1 MEFIIEQDR
10 VVINGLK
17 IEEVIAEGQFKL
29 MDKNGDIQLFVEN
42 IWSESK
48 IILHLLREADSV
60 MFLTYLLNGQEFKD
74 VIGVKQDD
82 VPGTGL
88 VFPNRNP
95 CDFLICKPENFNIPG
110 WPLGFKVYP
119 DHLEVKW
126 CGVSDSN
133 FFKNIVIQKY
143 ELIDFKDFPAEEI
156 PITLDSEF
164 KTTFEFQGD
173 FIYVI
178 KFEVGDEEIE
188 TSPYIKGKPTFYF
201 SSVDRLK
208 KKINSKGLDYV
219 GDEISIKLS
228 IWDLSNEVYAIT
240 GLSDPPELLKP
251 TEKHLLENY
260 IETKLAYELVK
271 LNVGNMTFDEEEFKE
286 NSAMKSITVTNFSH
300 STFGV
305 TPYEIMLKGLKEF
318 KVALDDITKE
328 IKNKFYNRLPTNFE
342 EFNMYDAKERIE
354 HARPSNIGLWTVKKS
369 LRGWYHYGHKQFLQ
383 RF

>member
-1 MEFIIEQDR
+1 MEFIIEQES

-17 IEEVIAEGQFKL
+17 IEEIIADGQFKL
-29 MDKNGDIQLFVEN
+29 LDKNGDIPLFVEN

-48 IILHLLREADSV
+48 IILHLLRETDNI
-60 MFLTYLLNGQEFKD
+60 MFLTYSLNGQEFKE

-82 VPGTGL
+82 IVEGL
-88 VFPNRNP
+88 KFPVRNP
-95 CDFLICKPENFNIPG
+95 CDFLIGKPEDLNITG

-119 DHLEVKW
+119 DHFEVKW
-126 CGVSDSN
+126 CGISDLN
-133 FFKNIVIQKY
+133 FFKNVVIQKY
-143 ELIDFKDFPAEEI
+143 ELIDFKDFPTEET
-156 PITLDSEF
+156 PIVLDNDF
-164 KTTFEFQGD
+164 KASYEFQGN

-178 KFEVGDEEIE
+178 KFETGDEEIE

-208 KKINSKGLDYV
+208 KKINSKGLDYI

-228 IWDLSNEVYAIT
+228 IWDLSNEVYSIT

-271 LNVGNMTFDEEEFKE
+271 YNVGNMTFDEEQFKE

-300 STFGV
+300 STLGV

-318 KVALDDITKE
+318 RVSLDDITKE
-328 IKNKFYNRLPTNFE
+328 IKNKFYNRMPTNFE
-342 EFNMYDAKERIE
+342 ELNMFDEKEKIE
-354 HARPSNIGLWTVKKS
+354 HGRPSYMGLWTVKKS
-369 LRGWYHYGHKQFLQ
+369 LRGWYHYGHKQFL
-383 RF
+383 

>member
-1 MEFIIEQDR
+1 MEFIIEQES

-29 MDKNGDIQLFVEN
+29 LDKNGDIPLFVEN

-48 IILHLLREADSV
+48 IILHLLRETDSV
-60 MFLTYLLNGQEFKD
+60 MFLTYTFGGQEFKE
-74 VIGVKQDD
+74 VIGVKSDETST
-82 VPGTGL
+82 PGL
-88 VFPNRNP
+88 KFPVRNP
-95 CDFLICKPENFNIPG
+95 CDFLIGQPEDLNITG

-119 DHLEVKW
+119 SYLEVKW
-126 CGVSDSN
+126 CGDSDSN

-143 ELIDFKDFPAEEI
+143 ELIDFKDFPIEEI
-156 PITLDSEF
+156 SITLDAEF
-164 KTTFEFQGD
+164 KASFEFQGD

-188 TSPYIKGKPTFYF
+188 TSPFIKGKPTFYF
-201 SSVDRLK
+201 SSVDRLR
-208 KKINSKGLDYV
+208 KKINSKGLDYI

-251 TEKHLLENY
+251 AEKHLLENY

-271 LNVGNMTFDEEEFKE
+271 QNVGEMTFDEEQFKE

-300 STFGV
+300 STLGV

-318 KVALDDITKE
+318 RVALDDITKE
-328 IKNKFYNRLPTNFE
+328 IKNKFYNRMPTNFE
-342 EFNMYDAKERIE
+342 ELSIFNEKERFE
-354 HARPSNIGLWTVKKS
+354 KQRPSHMGMWTVKKS
-369 LRGWYHYGHKQFLQ
+369 LRGWYHYGHKQFL
-383 RF
+383 